1 MKSKKY
7 TITEDE
13 PLTAAEPAVA
23 VLSSTRRTGWGKQVV
38 NLIQTDELGRVT
50 LSSQMREAVAKAER
64 DYEQGK
70 CLSEEE
76 FKQRFQKW
84 L

>member
-1 MKSKKY
+1 M
-7 TITEDE
+7 
-13 PLTAAEPAVA
+13 
-23 VLSSTRRTGWGKQVV
+23 

-76 FKQRFQKW
+76 FKQRFEKW